1 MNTALIVVQEW
12 TAKKMKVVEN
22 ENQVDKY
29 GRNYIKFTGV
39 KNLQEIQNWLFDH
52 YQGYKFAMEFD
63 CYSDECQEIGN
74 EYWVYFLDDLAEE
87 YPSYDDT
94 RVFITHSC
102 CEPEIVDLIK
112 EKVAQEFK
120 FKEII
125 ETKAGSVVTSHCGQG
140 TLGVL
145 FITTK

>member
-1 MNTALIVVQEW
+1 MNTVLIVVQKW
-12 TAKKMKVVEN
+12 TVKKMKVVEN

-87 YPSYDDT
+87 L
-94 RVFITHSC
+94 
-102 CEPEIVDLIK
+102 LIYSGYNK
-112 EKVAQEFK
+112 AIENGKV
-120 FKEII
+120 IYRR
-125 ETKAGSVVTSHCGQG
+125 
-140 TLGVL
+140 
-145 FITTK
+145 